1 MVTKCTTYSLT
12 RSLGG
17 LCCLQ
22 FLSLPFICS
31 ARKSLCCVSD
41 YSFLCRSFSSS
52 ESFYMDF
59 IKMDLESVFNSDF
72 NKMST
77 VSDEITREH
86 MWKNI
91 PLFMLLGIMIYGV
104 PLSPFT
110 LCLCILIMFFNI
122 RLCIE

>member
-1 MVTKCTTYSLT
+1 L
-12 RSLGG
+12 
-17 LCCLQ
+17 
-22 FLSLPFICS
+22 
-31 ARKSLCCVSD
+31 LCCVSH
-41 YSFLCRSFSSS
+41 YSYLPRSFSLA
-52 ESFYMDF
+52 EPFCMDF
-59 IKMDLESVFNSDF
+59 IKTDVESVFNSDF